1 MKFIV
6 PLLAALVLGGC
17 NSGASPMPYAIEYR
31 DALQRSPGAPQDAA
45 SVAARFVDMFADIH
59 DPALPDKVRALYA
72 PELYFNDTLATFRD
86 RAALIRYLSA
96 TADRVQVMDV
106 EMLDAFA
113 VGNDIYLRWFM
124 HLEFKAGWRQAAT
137 DTVGITHLR
146 LDSSGKVILH
156 QDFWDNAEGIFR
168 QVPIVGRAVAMESS

>member
-17 NSGASPMPYAIEYR
+17 NSGASPMPYAMEYR
-31 DALQRSPGAPQDAA
+31 AALERSPGAPQDAA
-45 SVAARFVDMFADIH
+45 SVAARFLDTFSAMH
-59 DPALPDKVRALYA
+59 DPALQDKVQALYA
-72 PELYFNDTLATFRD
+72 PQFYFNDTLATIRN
-86 RAALIRYLSA
+86 RPALVRYLSA
-96 TADRVQVMDV
+96 TSDRVQVMDV
-106 EMLDAFA
+106 EMLDAHA

-124 HLEFKAGWRQAAT
+124 HLEFKAGWRQAST

-146 LDSSGKVILH
+146 LDANGQIIMH

-168 QVPIVGRAVAMESS
+168 QVPIIGRAVAMEAS